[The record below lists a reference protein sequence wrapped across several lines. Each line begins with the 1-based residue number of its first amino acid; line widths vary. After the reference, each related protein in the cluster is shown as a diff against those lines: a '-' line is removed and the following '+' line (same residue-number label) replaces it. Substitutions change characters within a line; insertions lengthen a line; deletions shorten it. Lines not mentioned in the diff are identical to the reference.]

1 MGTMITL
8 TAADGHKFSA
18 YKAEP
23 AGKPRGAIVVI
34 QEIFGLNGH
43 VKKVADGYAADGF
56 LAIAPALFD
65 RIRPGIE
72 LGYSMADIQEGFGYK
87 TATKTEDALKDIQAA
102 VNEAGKA
109 GKVGAVGY
117 CWGGYLAWM
126 ASSQC
131 TGLSASVPYY
141 GGGIPD
147 VASEQPK
154 TPVML
159 HFGEKDSYIPLEGV
173 EKVKAAHPKQ
183 EVHVYP
189 GADHGF
195 NCDERGSYNADAA
208 KQARKRTLDFF
219 KMHIAE
225 Q

>member
-1 MGTMITL
+1 MGTTIQL
-8 TAADGHKFSA
+8 TAADGHKLSA

-43 VKKVADGYAADGF
+43 VRKIADQYAAEGF

-109 GKVGAVGY
+109 GKVGVVGY

-126 ASSQC
+126 ASSKL

-141 GGGIPD
+141 GGGMLDHADLVPRC
-147 VASEQPK
+147 
-154 TPVML
+154 PVMC
-159 HFGEKDSYIPLEGV
+159 HFGERDNMIPAEGV
-173 EKVKAAHPKQ
+173 RKLAAKHSGQ
-183 EVHVYP
+183 QVYLYA
-189 GADHGF
+189 ADHGF
-195 NCDERGSYNADAA
+195 NCDQRGSWDAPA
-208 KQARKRTLDFF
+208 ATLARERTLAFLRA
-219 KMHIAE
+219 HVG
-225 Q
+225 